1 MKQYLA
7 ATKEYTDI
15 ASGRHVC
22 APLFKRTFDYDKKTA
37 RLEISVV
44 GVYRLWV
51 NGTEITK
58 GWLAP
63 YFSNPNQ
70 VVYFDEYDVTE
81 LLKAKDN
88 SIVVLLGNGF
98 ANSNS
103 HDGWEFEK
111 ASYRAAP
118 KFYLGLF
125 DGENYVLETDERWTA
140 YDSPIV
146 FDDYRNGEYYDARRE
161 KGLFAKGRKPL
172 LADTPTGIYKKCES
186 QPIKTFNE
194 LKAVKITPSKN
205 GYIYDFGR
213 NDAGVCRLCIDGK
226 DGQKITLWHGEIV
239 NDGELD
245 MSNLMNIGHGEK
257 QKEYVQK
264 DVYICKDGKQAY
276 TPSFVYHG
284 FRYVYVEGVSQE
296 QATEDL
302 LTFLTFHNDTPIRG
316 HFSCSN
322 ETINK
327 VQACAVQ
334 SVLSNF
340 HHFPTDC
347 PHREKNGWTGD
358 VVLSAEYMYYNIEPT
373 ASFREWLFN
382 IRAAQKDG
390 ALPGIVPTDT
400 WGYAWGGGMGW
411 DNILVELP
419 YLTYRFTGDKTC
431 VEENI
436 PALERYLEFIKTKL
450 TDEGLIDYGL
460 GEWVEIG
467 GDNWVRQT
475 PTEVAN
481 SLNYIDFMAKAAYLF
496 EVVGKAD
503 GAQVAQKLRA
513 DMIAAFRK
521 KYVENATVACKMQ
534 TAQTLALAYGVF
546 TTEEEE
552 AAYEVLKSLIERD
565 NDRIKV
571 GCFGLKYIF
580 DQLSEYGDTAK
591 AVELIADPR
600 FPSHGYWVE
609 KCGMTTLP
617 EGFQEYEDTTEHLRR
632 KDGQSFIVS
641 LNHHFLGT
649 VSAWFY
655 KALAGLHILAK
666 DRVRIAPKFD
676 CGLSWVEADFENGS
690 KKIAVR
696 WERKGEEIALTVEN
710 DGFVVTLDVENVVR
724 EERKDKQT
732 TYYVK
737 A

>member
-1 MKQYLA
+1 MRRYIT
-7 ATKEYTDI
+7 ATTEFNTLENHI
-15 ASGRHVC
+15 C
-22 APLFKRTFDYDKKTA
+22 APLFKRAFDYNGKDA

-44 GVYRLWV
+44 GIYRLWV
-51 NGTEITK
+51 NGKEITK

-70 VVYFDEYDVTE
+70 VVYFDEYDVSA

-103 HDGWEFEK
+103 HNGWGFDK
-111 ASYRAAP
+111 ASYRSTP
-118 KFYLGLF
+118 KFYLGLY
-125 DGENYVLETDERWTA
+125 DGEKRLLTTDEGWTV
-140 YDSPIV
+140 YDSPID
-146 FDDYRNGEYYDARRE
+146 FDDYRNGEWYDARKE
-161 KGLFAKGRKPL
+161 TELFTQGRKPIF
-172 LADTPTGIYKKCES
+172 ADTPTGLYKKCES
-186 QPIKTFNE
+186 QPIKTFDK

-205 GYIYDFGR
+205 GYLYDFGR

-239 NDGELD
+239 NDGVLD
-245 MSNLMNIGHGEK
+245 MGNLMNIGHGEK
-257 QKEYVQK
+257 QMDYVQK
-264 DVYICKDGKQAY
+264 DVYICKDGRQEY

-284 FRYVYVEGVSQE
+284 FRYVYVEGITAE
-296 QATEDL
+296 QATENL

-322 ETINK
+322 DTINK
-327 VQACAVQ
+327 VQACAVR
-334 SVLSNF
+334 SALSNF

-382 IRAAQKDG
+382 IRGAQKDG
-390 ALPGIVPTDT
+390 AFPGIVPTDT

-411 DNILVELP
+411 DTIIAELP
-419 YLTYRFTGDKTC
+419 YLMHRFTGNQEY
-431 VEENI
+431 VAENI
-436 PALERYLEFIKTKL
+436 AALETYLDFVKTKI
-450 TDEGLIDYGL
+450 TDEGLMDYGL

-481 SLNYIDFMAKAAYLF
+481 SLNYMDFMAKIASLF
-496 EVVGKAD
+496 ETVGLCERARS
-503 GAQVAQKLRA
+503 VEKLRE

-521 KYVENATVACKMQ
+521 KYVQDGLVSCKTQ

-546 TTEEEE
+546 TGEEEPI
-552 AAYEVLKSLIERD
+552 AYENLKKLIERD
-565 NDRIKV
+565 NNRIKV

-580 DQLSEYGDTAK
+580 DQLSARGDSAL

-600 FPSHGYWVE
+600 YPSHGYWVE
-609 KCGMTTLP
+609 KRRFTTIP
-617 EGFQEYEDTTEHLRR
+617 EGFQEYEETQERLRR

-655 KALAGLHILAK
+655 KALAGLNVVSS
-666 DRVRIAPKFD
+666 DTVRIAPKFD
-676 CGLSWVEADFENGS
+676 CGLDWAGADFENGG

-696 WERKGEEIALTVEN
+696 WERCGEEIALTIEN
-710 DGFVVTLDVENVVR
+710 DGFNVLLDVGEIMSKEIQNNKTV
-724 EERKDKQT
+724 
-732 TYYVK
+732 YHIK

>member
-1 MKQYLA
+1 MKQYIA
-7 ATKEYTDI
+7 ATTAFNELENY
-15 ASGRHVC
+15 VC
-22 APLFKRTFDYDKKTA
+22 APLFKKTFDYDKKVA

-44 GVYRLWV
+44 GIYRLWV

-70 VVYFDEYDVTE
+70 VVYYDEYDVSA
-81 LLKAKDN
+81 LLKGKDN
-88 SIVVLLGNGF
+88 AIVVLLGNGF
-98 ANSNS
+98 VNSNS
-103 HDGWEFEK
+103 HDGWGFDK

-118 KFYLGLF
+118 KFYLGLY
-125 DGENYVLETDERWTA
+125 DGENRVLTTDESWTA
-140 YDSPIV
+140 YDSPII
-146 FDDYRNGEYYDARRE
+146 FDDYRNGEWYDARKE
-161 KGLFAKGRKPL
+161 EELFTQGRKPL
-172 LADTPTGIYKKCES
+172 LVNAPTGLYKKCES
-186 QPIKTFNE
+186 QSIKTFDE
-194 LKAVKITPSKN
+194 LKPVKITPSKK
-205 GYIYDFGR
+205 GYLYDFGR
-213 NDAGVCRLCIDGK
+213 NDAGVCRLSIDGK
-226 DGQKITLWHGEIV
+226 AGQKIVTWHGEIV
-239 NDGELD
+239 HDGVLD
-245 MSNLMNIGHGEK
+245 MTNLMNIGHGET

-264 DVYICKDGKQAY
+264 DVYICKDGKQTY

-284 FRYVYVEGVSQE
+284 FRYVYVEGITAE

-302 LTFLTFHNDTPIRG
+302 LTFLTFHNDMPVRG
-316 HFSCSN
+316 HFACSN

-334 SVLSNF
+334 SALSNF

-358 VVLSAEYMYYNIEPT
+358 AVLSAEYMYYNIEPT
-373 ASFREWLFN
+373 ASFREWLVN
-382 IRAAQKDG
+382 IRGAQKDG
-390 ALPGIVPTDT
+390 AFPGIVPTDA

-419 YLTYRFTGDKTC
+419 YQMYRFTGNTEY
-431 VEENI
+431 VAENI
-436 PALERYLEFIKTKL
+436 DALERYLDFIHTKI

-467 GDNWVRQT
+467 GNNWVRQT

-481 SLNYIDFMAKAAYLF
+481 SLNYIDFMAKAAFLF
-496 EVVGKAD
+496 DVVGKAEN
-503 GAQVAQKLRA
+503 AQDARQRQA

-521 KYVENATVACKMQ
+521 KYVKDGMVACKTQ

-546 TTEEEE
+546 TEEEQPQ
-552 AAYEVLKSLIERD
+552 AYERLKSLIERD

-580 DQLSEYGDTAK
+580 DQLSERGNTAK
-591 AVELIADPR
+591 AVELIANPR

-609 KCGMTTLP
+609 KCGFTTLP
-617 EGFQEYEDTTEHLRR
+617 EGFQEYEDTTDYLRR
-632 KDGQSFIVS
+632 KDGESFIVS
-641 LNHHFLGT
+641 LNHHFLGS

-655 KALAGLHILAK
+655 KALAGIHVLSADEIRL
-666 DRVRIAPKFD
+666 APKFD
-676 CGLSWVEADFENGS
+676 CGLDWVEADFENGG

-696 WERKGEEIALTVEN
+696 WERQGDEIAVTVEN
-710 DGFVVTLDVENVVR
+710 NGFIVTLDVGEIVKTETADN
-724 EERKDKQT
+724 KT
-732 TYYVK
+732 TYYIK
-737 A
+737 T

>member
-1 MKQYLA
+1 MRKYIT
-7 ATKEYTDI
+7 ATTEFNTIEK
-15 ASGRHVC
+15 HVC
-22 APLFKRTFDYDKKTA
+22 APLFKRTFDYNGKDA

-44 GVYRLWV
+44 GLYRLWV
-51 NGTEITK
+51 NGKEITK

-70 VVYFDEYDVTE
+70 VVYFDEYDISD

-98 ANSNS
+98 TNTIS
-103 HDGWEFEK
+103 HGAWDFDK

-118 KFYLGLF
+118 KFSLGLY
-125 DGENYVLETDERWTA
+125 DGEECVLTTDESWTV
-140 YDSPIV
+140 YNSPID
-146 FDDYRNGEYYDARRE
+146 FDDYRNGEYYDARKE
-161 KGLFAKGRKPL
+161 ENLFVGGRAPL
-172 LADTPTGIYKKCES
+172 LAATPTGVYKKCCS
-186 QPIKTFNE
+186 HPIRTASE
-194 LKAVKITPSKN
+194 LKAVKITPSKE
-205 GYIYDFGR
+205 GFLYDFGV

-239 NDGELD
+239 NDGVLD
-245 MSNLMNIGHGEK
+245 MTNLVNGGYEK
-257 QKEYVQK
+257 AIDYVQK
-264 DVYICKDGKQAY
+264 DIYICKDGKQTY

-284 FRYVYVEGVSQE
+284 FRYVYVEGISKE
-296 QATEDL
+296 QATKDL
-302 LTFLTFHNDTPIRG
+302 LTYLTFHNDTPIRG

-327 VQACAVQ
+327 VQQCAVR

-373 ASFREWLFN
+373 ASFREWLVN
-382 IRAAQKDG
+382 IRGTQKNG

-411 DNILVELP
+411 DNIIVELP
-419 YLTYRFTGDKTC
+419 YLMHRFTDNIEY
-431 VEENI
+431 VAENI
-436 PALERYLEFIKTKL
+436 PAIERYLDFVKTKI

-475 PTEVAN
+475 PIEVGN
-481 SLNYIDFMAKAAYLF
+481 SLNYIDFMAKVATLF
-496 EVVGKAD
+496 ERVEKPDYVQD
-503 GAQVAQKLRA
+503 VSQRRA

-521 KYVENATVACKMQ
+521 KYVKDCAVTCNTQ

-546 TTEEEE
+546 TKEEE
-552 AAYEVLKSLIERD
+552 AQAYAHLKALIARD
-565 NDRIKV
+565 NNRIKV

-580 DQLSEYGDTAK
+580 DQLSARGDSAL

-600 FPSHGYWVE
+600 FPSYGYWVE
-609 KCGMTTLP
+609 KRGLTTIP
-617 EGFQEYEDTTEHLRR
+617 EGFQEYEDSTEYVKR
-632 KDGQSFIVS
+632 KDGQKFIVS
-641 LNHHFLGT
+641 FNHHFLGA
-649 VSAWFY
+649 VSSWFY
-655 KALAGLHILAK
+655 RELAGLNVLSA
-666 DRVRIAPKFD
+666 DTVRIAPKFD
-676 CGLSWVEADFENGS
+676 CGLDWAAADFENLG
-690 KKIAVR
+690 KKLALR
-696 WERKGEEIALTVEN
+696 WERKDGEITVSVEN
-710 DGFVVTLDVENVVR
+710 DGFTVTLDVGEIIKTEENG
-724 EERKDKQT
+724 KQIK
-732 TYYVK
+732 YYVK